1 MAKQT
6 ENTKKKEAQAIG
18 SPLSPRLLPLKQA
31 SQYSGLTIWCLRER
45 IWAGELAVIQFN
57 GGRKQYIDR
66 VDLDK
71 LIEESKKVIS

>member
-6 ENTKKKEAQAIG
+6 EITQKKEARLTG
-18 SPLSPRLLPLKQA
+18 SQMGPRLLPLKQA
-31 SQYSGLTIWCLRER
+31 AEYSGLTIWCLRER

-66 VDLDK
+66 QDLDK
-71 LIEESKKVIS
+71 LIDDNKVVIS